1 MTDPSESP
9 PVVLL
14 HGFAGSTARTW
25 APTGW
30 LDLLA
35 DLGRT
40 AVGIDLLGHGTAP
53 KPHEPEAYQALEDH
67 AESALPTGRC
77 DGIGFSLG
85 ARVLLTLAARTPE
98 RFRRIVVAGIGTNVL
113 DDRGNG
119 WLTSQLDPTDDADA
133 SGDTDGERRVP
144 SPIARYFRDQA
155 AAADAD
161 LEALTALAR
170 RPGHGPLT
178 PTQLS
183 AITLP
188 VLVVLGDADFAGP
201 AQPLVDALPDAGLV
215 TLPGVDHF
223 STPKQFAF
231 LDAALEFLGP
241 PGDGWPAGTP
251 R

>member
-1 MTDPSESP
+1 VTTDPTDLP

-25 APTGW
+25 APAGW

-40 AVGIDLLGHGTAP
+40 PIGIDLLGHGTAP
-53 KPHEPEAYQALEDH
+53 KPHDPAAYQALEDH
-67 AESALPTGRC
+67 AASCLPADRC
-77 DGIGFSLG
+77 DAVGFSLG
-85 ARVLLTLAARTPE
+85 ARVLLTLAARAPQ
-98 RFRRIVVAGIGTNVL
+98 RFRRIVVAGIGANVV
-113 DDRGNG
+113 DARGDAALAG
-119 WLTSQLDPTDDADA
+119 LLGDPEDGGDGAA
-133 SGDTDGERRVP
+133 SPV
-144 SPIARYFRDQA
+144 ARYFRTQA
-155 AAADAD
+155 ASPDAD
-161 LEALTALAR
+161 LEALTALTR

-178 PTQLS
+178 PDALA
-183 AITLP
+183 AITCP

-201 AQPLVDALPDAGLV
+201 AGPLVDRLPDAGLV

-231 LDAALEFLGP
+231 LDAALEFLGA
-241 PGDGWPAGTP
+241 PGDGWPEGVA

>member
-1 MTDPSESP
+1 MTTETIEAP

-25 APTGW
+25 VPTGW

-40 AVGIDLLGHGTAP
+40 PVGIDLLGHGTAP
-53 KPHEPEAYQALEDH
+53 KPHDPEAYQALEDH
-67 AESALPTGRC
+67 AEASLPEGRC

-85 ARVLLTLAARTPE
+85 ARVLLTLAARDPQ

-113 DDRGNG
+113 EDRGTAR
-119 WLTSQLDPTDDADA
+119 LTALLDPDDDPDT
-133 SGDTDGERRVP
+133 SGGEAP

-155 AAADAD
+155 GSPDAD
-161 LEALTALAR
+161 LEALTALSR

-178 PTQLS
+178 PSELAAVTC
-183 AITLP
+183 P

-201 AQPLVDALPDAGLV
+201 ARPLVDALPDAGLV
-215 TLPGVDHF
+215 TLAGVDHF

-231 LDAALEFLGP
+231 LDAALEFLGA
-241 PGDGWPAGTP
+241 PGDGWPDGMP

>member
-1 MTDPSESP
+1 VTADSTDAP

-25 APTGW
+25 TPTGW

-40 AVGIDLLGHGTAP
+40 PIGIDLLGHGEAP
-53 KPHEPEAYQALEDH
+53 RPHDPEAYQALEDH
-67 AESALPTGRC
+67 AEDALPEGRC

-85 ARVLLTLAARTPE
+85 ARVLLTLAARHPE
-98 RFRRIVVAGIGTNVL
+98 RFRRIVVAGVGANVL
-113 DDRGNG
+113 EDRGNAR
-119 WLTSQLDPTDDADA
+119 LTGLLDPDAAD
-133 SGDTDGERRVP
+133 GDRD

-155 AAADAD
+155 ASPDAD
-161 LEALTALAR
+161 LEALTALSR

-178 PTQLS
+178 PTQL
-183 AITLP
+183 AAVTCP

-201 AQPLVDALPDAGLV
+201 AEPLVEALPNAGLV
-215 TLPGVDHF
+215 TLAGVDHF

-231 LDAALEFLGP
+231 LDAALEFLGA
-241 PGDGWPAGTP
+241 PGDGWPDGLP